1 MKYTLLRQ
9 NIELVNL
16 KRLFSRSLPISACLL
31 LMGGALCSCNEKTE
45 NATESTYMPS
55 STAAVTGF
63 KLKAMSKVAANL
75 DSVFFSIDLNKGVI
89 FNADSLPVG
98 TNIEKLIPNITYTSS
113 AKAVKLIQSGGV
125 REGEIDYKENPGDTV
140 DFSGKVV
147 LSITAEDNTTTRSYD
162 IKVNVHKNE
171 PDTLVWDRLAVTPM
185 PSRMGEPAEQK
196 TVQFKGVP
204 YTLIKEK
211 DGSYTMAVAT
221 DIIEGIWDKKIPNLD
236 FEPQVRTMT
245 AMPDCLC
252 VLDRAGVLH
261 HSADGIEWN
270 NTGIVWTNI
279 IGAYGDALLGLRADG
294 GKLVHTSWPA
304 DSGIREM
311 DVKSDFPVAG
321 YSDFVQFSN
330 RWTTLPI
337 GFMTG
342 GRLADGSMTEKTW
355 GFDGDHWEV
364 LSENMVPK
372 VTGAA
377 LIPYFVYRKTSSS
390 LVQTEFSV
398 WMLIGGELEDG
409 ACNRKIYVSYDNGVN
424 WYAADEKMQLP
435 KHFPGLRDLDGLMVE
450 WKKQASLT
458 DNWKKVGTKAIPPMY
473 RVKYE
478 VEDYEIYWDC
488 PYIYIFGGFNDSG
501 KLNDE
506 VWRGVLNRLTFVPLI

>member
-1 MKYTLLRQ
+1 M
-9 NIELVNL
+9 NL
-16 KRLFSRSLPISACLL
+16 KRLFSGSLPVSICLL
-31 LMGGALCSCNEKTE
+31 LLAGALCSCNEKTE
-45 NATESTYMPS
+45 SATESTYMPS

-63 KLKAMSKVAANL
+63 SLKAMSKVAANL

-113 AKAVKLIQSGGV
+113 ASAVKLIQSGGKQ
-125 REGEIDYKENPGDTV
+125 EGEIDYKENPSDTV
-140 DFSGKVV
+140 DFSGRVV
-147 LSITAEDNTTTRSYD
+147 LSITAEDAKTTRTYD
-162 IKVNVHKNE
+162 IKVNVHQCE

-185 PSRMGEPAEQK
+185 PSRLGDPAEQK
-196 TVQFKGVP
+196 TVQFKGLA
-204 YTLIKEK
+204 YSLISEK
-211 DGSYTMAVAT
+211 DGSYTMSVAT
-221 DIIEGIWDKKIPNLD
+221 DITEGIWDKKTPSFD
-236 FEPQVRTMT
+236 FDPQVRTM
-245 AMPDCLC
+245 AALPQYLC
-252 VLDRAGVLH
+252 ILDKAGVLH
-261 HSADGIEWN
+261 YSADGMMWS

-279 IGAYGDALLGLRADG
+279 IGAYGDALLGMRADG

-304 DSGIREM
+304 DSGIAEM
-311 DVKSDFPVAG
+311 DVKSDFPVTD

-342 GRLADGSMTEKTW
+342 GRLADGSLTEKTW

-372 VTGAA
+372 LSGTA

-390 LVQTEFSV
+390 LVQTEFAV

-409 ACNRKIYVSYDNGVN
+409 TCNRKIYVSYDNGVN

-435 KHFPGLRDLDGLMVE
+435 DHFPGLRDLDGLMIE
-450 WKKQASLT
+450 WEKQASLS
-458 DNWKKVGTKAIPPMY
+458 DNWKNTSTLSVPSMY
-473 RVKYE
+473 RVKYD
-478 VEDYEIYWDC
+478 VQDYEIYWDC
-488 PYIYIFGGFNDSG
+488 PYIYIFGGVTDSG
-501 KLNDE
+501 ILNDE